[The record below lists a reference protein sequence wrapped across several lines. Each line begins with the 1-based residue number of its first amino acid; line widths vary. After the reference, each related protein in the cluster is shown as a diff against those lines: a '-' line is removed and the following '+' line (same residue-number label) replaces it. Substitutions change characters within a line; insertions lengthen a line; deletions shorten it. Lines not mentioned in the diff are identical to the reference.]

1 MSRLNE
7 MILEFRENIGQ
18 SIEGIALLMKMEPE
32 EYAELEKEWIPPDNI
47 LKKICTLFDWN
58 YNEIKKI
65 VENYPSKKTKKN
77 NLEPKS
83 NLLVGNFFNYDV
95 APFSKMIIEAR
106 NEARQDEKGI
116 ATLMGISVEYYKEIE
131 EGLLPPNELIRK
143 LCTLF
148 GWNYNEIKQK
158 INAQS
163 KIKFDKRQPIIDPRK
178 IKKPFPETELS
189 LEIDFEPPV
198 SLNEQIYKARMEAD
212 QSVEGISL
220 LLQINQELYE
230 QIESGIVKPDH
241 GLLKRMS
248 SLFGWNY
255 HEMLIREKSSNY
267 GQLLPAITKLD
278 SKDSS
283 ISEMKL
289 RKIQQEIEE
298 KWINISPENQE
309 TLLTQLEFLLGSM
322 ENLNQS
328 E

>member
-1 MSRLNE
+1 
-7 MILEFRENIGQ
+7 
-18 SIEGIALLMKMEPE
+18 
-32 EYAELEKEWIPPDNI
+32 
-47 LKKICTLFDWN
+47 
-58 YNEIKKI
+58 
-65 VENYPSKKTKKN
+65 
-77 NLEPKS
+77 
-83 NLLVGNFFNYDV
+83 
-95 APFSKMIIEAR
+95 MIIEAR

-220 LLQINQELYE
+220 LLQINQELL
-230 QIESGIVKPDH
+230 SFLHPK
-241 GLLKRMS
+241 
-248 SLFGWNY
+248 Y
-255 HEMLIREKSSNY
+255 HIDY
-267 GQLLPAITKLD
+267 
-278 SKDSS
+278 
-283 ISEMKL
+283 
-289 RKIQQEIEE
+289 
-298 KWINISPENQE
+298 
-309 TLLTQLEFLLGSM
+309 EFLRQYL
-322 ENLNQS
+322 
-328 E
+328 